1 VAAIAATGLGELRY
15 PPRTMRRICS
25 LLCAVFLLVFLVGLS
40 PHLVHHVFDPHDD
53 LAAPEACALSTA
65 AERHHPGSAG
75 EVALNRGPD
84 PVAPAHPAE
93 RTALPSRTAAPP
105 TARAPPVSTS

>member
-1 VAAIAATGLGELRY
+1 MAAIAATGLAELRY
-15 PPRTMRRICS
+15 PPRAMRRVCS
-25 LLCAVFLLVFLVGLS
+25 LLSAVFLLVFLVGLA
-40 PHLVHHVFDPHDD
+40 PHLVHHVFDAHDD

-75 EVALNRGPD
+75 EVALNRDPD
-84 PVAPAHPAE
+84 PVAPAHRVE
-93 RTALPSRTAAPP
+93 QTASPSCAAAPP